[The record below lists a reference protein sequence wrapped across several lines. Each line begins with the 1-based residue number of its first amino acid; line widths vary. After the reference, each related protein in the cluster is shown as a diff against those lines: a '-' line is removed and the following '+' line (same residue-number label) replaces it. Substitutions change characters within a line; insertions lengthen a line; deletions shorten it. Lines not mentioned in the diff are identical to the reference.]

1 MFPFRLYVGNY
12 LFLFKIL
19 TSLFQTS
26 YDTLLLHIGLL
37 HFGVVLRHLLQSS
50 LEMLQIIVDFP
61 IELIELGIFVVG
73 S

>member
-1 MFPFRLYVGNY
+1 VGNY

-37 HFGVVLRHLLQSS
+37 HFGVVLRHLLQIS

>member
-1 MFPFRLYVGNY
+1 MGSY
-12 LFLFKIL
+12 LLFFELLIVL
-19 TSLFQTS
+19 LQTS
-26 YDTLLLHIGLL
+26 YDHLLLHIGLL